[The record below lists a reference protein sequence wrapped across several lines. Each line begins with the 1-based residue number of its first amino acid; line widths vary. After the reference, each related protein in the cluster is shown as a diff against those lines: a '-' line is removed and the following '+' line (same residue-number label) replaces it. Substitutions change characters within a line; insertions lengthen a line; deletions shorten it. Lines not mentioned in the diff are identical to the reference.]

1 MTNLTSDAPNGSLN
15 DANHQDPFSLPL
27 DLDHDPISIPPPG
40 KKYRRSDSCPSPSET
55 RNDSVESMWNLDS
68 RTRHNSCPQPLA
80 NAADP
85 QNCTYIV
92 IDTNILMEDDG
103 KLEDFM
109 SRAQFNHQKLYV
121 PWKIYQELNKQKGH
135 KEKRA
140 KVKKATQ
147 FLTKWQYSSSNRLQT
162 QNGDEEMRMERT
174 FEVKCN
180 DDLILQTCLHLRNK
194 MGRKVKLWTNDILL
208 RLKADTY
215 KIFLFNI
222 EPISEGLQDL
232 HQNERN
238 HG

>member
-1 MTNLTSDAPNGSLN
+1 MTNFTSDAPNDTLN
-15 DANHQDPFSLPL
+15 DSNHQDPFSLPL
-27 DLDHDPISIPPPG
+27 DLDHDPISIPSPG
-40 KKYRRSDSCPSPSET
+40 KKYHRSDSCPSPTET

-121 PWKIYQELNKQKGH
+121 PWQVFQELNKQKGYNR
-135 KEKRA
+135 K
-140 KVKKATQ
+140 KVKKATE
-147 FLTKWQYSSSNRLQT
+147 FLTKWQFSSLNRLKT

-222 EPISEGLQDL
+222 EPISEGLQEL
-232 HQNERN
+232 HQDERN